1 MIAHDNFLFGERYMY
16 VKEVISYGGAWANL
30 QEQFPEQL
38 HSIYAI
44 ADRLTR
50 EVMKAQPAPKYMA
63 NTNRLHWSQIDQGV
77 HNEIEQAGW
86 ALVLKSEHRR
96 ARLSMAGLGFIQ
108 DQTSLAFIRTR
119 DSMNRWLYTITP
131 LATKHGFVR
140 IPVALVFDDQ
150 DLAQLLGRPSVPL
163 SVYSR
168 LKMDLQALAPL
179 SNPSP
184 FLIIALS
191 LDEAK
196 AQIIEIPTDV
206 DVQSVSVVVNRAI
219 EFPPEYRQAGI
230 GILSYFSTVLE
241 EKYPGNDARV
251 RIEQDGLSVRLIVES
266 DNGNRE
272 VIERALQEYEMV
284 VRGDAPVDSLFQNK
298 VKIVELQT
306 ELRIAQLRVENQRD
320 IISLQGE
327 EIKSLRQLIGHSLS
341 QSHPIAVNVSPV
353 ICVSNA
359 VQIRNDVPEIL
370 LQLQRLSELT
380 TDNSQMQ
387 LRLLDMQDAFAALG
401 EKSTPDDAKASS
413 AMKKLKAWLDDA
425 AAVGSSTNSFLQK
438 VGDGL
443 EVVQKLAKHYNAVA
457 EWCGAPQ
464 VPRIFLG
471 ED

>member
-1 MIAHDNFLFGERYMY
+1 MFLDEGYETHSDGQIFDYATEVEEPTKRGEGDHEKARIAAARRAKTKVRRLAKMLEADCLLTLTYRECMTDYARVEADFKAFRERLRSLGEFHY
-16 VKEVISYGGAWANL
+16 VATLEVQKRGALHVHIAC
-30 QEQFPEQL
+30 QQFPAWLKNEHGMRVRSWNL
-38 HSIYAI
+38 IRSMWRRVVGKNNGNV
-44 ADRLTR
+44 DFTR
-50 EVMKAQPAPKYMA
+50 P
-63 NTNRLHWSQIDQGV
+63 R
-77 HNEIEQAGW
+77 
-86 ALVLKSEHRR
+86 
-96 ARLSMAGLGFIQ
+96 
-108 DQTSLAFIRTR
+108 
-119 DSMNRWLYTITP
+119 
-131 LATKHGFVR
+131 
-140 IPVALVFDDQ
+140 
-150 DLAQLLGRPSVPL
+150 GR
-163 SVYSR
+163 
-168 LKMDLQALAPL
+168 
-179 SNPSP
+179 
-184 FLIIALS
+184 
-191 LDEAK
+191 
-196 AQIIEIPTDV
+196 
-206 DVQSVSVVVNRAI
+206 
-219 EFPPEYRQAGI
+219 I